1 MLTVEEELKVHA
13 LHQRRVRDGR
23 YLCDVEIKNLR
34 IEEVMDL
41 VTSALYA
48 NERAEYMPYERN
60 LLRNE
65 HRQLVIDV
73 LNQHRRNIR
82 KYETLSM

>member
-1 MLTVEEELKVHA
+1 MLTVEEELKIHA
-13 LHQRRVRDGR
+13 LHQRRVRDGK

-48 NERAEYMPYERN
+48 NEKAEYIPYERN
-60 LLRNE
+60 LLRDE
-65 HRQLVIDV
+65 YRYLIFDV
-73 LNQHRRNIR
+73 LDKHRKSID
-82 KYETLSM
+82 KLTY